1 MENIRIKLFPVAS
14 VIFIFAASAIAQFTS
29 PRAVVVDLYKKHDA
43 KQSPFWQNKNRTRI
57 DKYFTKQLAN
67 LIWKDAHGP
76 KDEAPTLDGDPL
88 YDAQD
93 TQIKAFSIGTAAVK
107 GSSAEVRVTFT
118 NFKEKKGLKFALT
131 RVGSGWKIEDI
142 FYDRG
147 GSLMDW
153 LTSPEK

>member
-1 MENIRIKLFPVAS
+1 MRKKLLPLAS
-14 VIFIFAASAIAQFTS
+14 LILIFAAGALAQFTS

-43 KQSPFWQNKNRTRI
+43 KQSPFWQNKSRARV
-57 DKYFTKQLAN
+57 DKYFTKQLAD

-93 TQIKAFSIGTAAVK
+93 TQIKAFRIGSAAVN
-107 GSSAEVRVTFT
+107 GSSADVRVAFT
-118 NFKEKKGLKFALT
+118 NFKEKKGLRFVLT
-131 RVGSGWKIEDI
+131 RVGAGWKIENI

-147 GSLMDW
+147 GSLLEW
-153 LTSPEK
+153 LTSPAN

>member
-1 MENIRIKLFPVAS
+1 MRTKLSPIAS
-14 VIFIFAASAIAQFTS
+14 LIFIFAINAVAQFTS

-43 KQSPFWQNKNRTRI
+43 KQSPFWQKKSGARVDR
-57 DKYFTKQLAN
+57 YFTKQLAD

-93 TQIKAFSIGTAAVK
+93 TQIKDFRIGTATVK
-107 GSSAEVRVTFT
+107 AGTADVRVTFT
-118 NFKEKKGLKFALT
+118 NFKEKKGLKFVLT
-131 RVGSGWKIEDI
+131 RVGSNWKIENI

-147 GSLMDW
+147 GSLMEW
-153 LTSPEK
+153 LTSPEN

>member
-1 MENIRIKLFPVAS
+1 MAS
-14 VIFIFAASAIAQFTS
+14 LVFIFAISAAAQFTS
-29 PRAVVVDLYKKHDA
+29 PRAVVVFYKQHDA
-43 KQSPFWQNKNRTRI
+43 KQSPFWQKKSRARV
-57 DKYFTKQLAN
+57 DRYFTKQLAD

-93 TQIKAFSIGTAAVK
+93 TQIKAFQIGTATIKADK
-107 GSSAEVRVTFT
+107 AEVRVTFT
-118 NFKEKKGLKFALT
+118 NFKEKKGLRFALT
-131 RVGSGWKIEDI
+131 RVGSSWKIENI

-147 GSLMDW
+147 GSLMEW

>member
-1 MENIRIKLFPVAS
+1 MRTKLLPIAS
-14 VIFIFAASAIAQFTS
+14 LIFILAISTVAQFTS

-43 KQSPFWQNKNRTRI
+43 KQSPFWQKKSRARV
-57 DKYFTKQLAN
+57 DRYFTKQLAD

-76 KDEAPTLDGDPL
+76 KDEAPSLDGDPL

-93 TQIKAFSIGTAAVK
+93 TQIKAFRIGTAAVK
-107 GSSAEVRVTFT
+107 GSSADVRVTFT
-118 NFKEKKGLKFALT
+118 NFKEKKGLRFALT
-131 RVGSGWKIEDI
+131 RVGSSWKIENI

-147 GSLMDW
+147 GSLVEW